1 MKKCMILLLSFVLV
15 LAVSG
20 ASATSLSPETYPTTI
35 NTQGTVQYYMSIV
48 DDTKIENEGF
58 FTIGLYCPEV
68 FRTSSVKTLT
78 VGDTIILNGT
88 NVKISA
94 INQTEDGW
102 LELIPSA
109 GEYGYVFLVPSDT
122 QPYYIAVVDDWVPC
136 AKITELKVWM
146 PLPDKF
152 TYVYGPEEEHFTA
165 AGFIK
170 ELQNGAGEWMNQY
183 NTMVTLNNGV
193 PVMITHN
200 DYPEGPVE

>member
-20 ASATSLSPETYPTTI
+20 ASAMSLSPETYPTTI

-58 FTIGLYCPEV
+58 FTIGLYGPEV
-68 FRTSSVKTLT
+68 FRTSSVKTLA

-122 QPYYIAVVDDWVPC
+122 QPYYIAVVDDWVSC
-136 AKITELKVWM
+136 AKITELKVWL

-193 PVMITHN
+193 PIMITHN